1 MKKVFVLLVAVLA
14 LSSCKNKEAEKEPID
29 ESLLVEIKAEYIYY
43 ADAAVLK
50 GTNFIYGVTLD
61 EKAEELAEKIE
72 PVKLDEYDMVPV
84 VVKGIVTPKPEG
96 QEGWDEIF
104 TIVEIISVSKTPS
117 KPDVKLE

>member
-1 MKKVFVLLVAVLA
+1 MKKVFVLFVALLA
-14 LSSCKNKEAEKEPID
+14 MSSCKNKEENKEPID

-61 EKAEELAEKIE
+61 EKAEELAEKIA
-72 PVKLDEYDMVPV
+72 PVKIDEYDMVPV

-96 QEGWDEIF
+96 QEGWDEVF
-104 TIVEIISVSKTPS
+104 TIVEIVSVSETPS